1 MNGDQLRMARALLRL
16 GIRELAAISGAD
28 KMAIVRME
36 AGRKPHAAT
45 EAKLKTALEA
55 RGIVFIGATEPFHE
69 PTVAM
74 RWGMAAPTASE
85 GEGIEDEEEDGEPAQ
100 RARGWDEEDFTF
112 GKCQIEG
119 IRSYWAEGE
128 KWARLSQ
135 ASRKVLIEFMGGEPQ

>member
-1 MNGDQLRMARALLRL
+1 MNGDQLHMARALLRL

-45 EAKLKTALEA
+45 EAKLKAALEA

-74 RWGMAAPTASE
+74 RWGMASPAASE
-85 GEGIEDEEEDGEPAQ
+85 GEGAEEESDEEPSQ
-100 RARGWDEEDFTF
+100 RALGWDEGDFAL
-112 GKCQIEG
+112 GRQQVEG
-119 IRSYWAEGE
+119 MHAFWAERG
-128 KWARLSQ
+128 KWNWLSAESRRALSQ
-135 ASRKVLIEFMGGEPQ
+135 FMGGDEH